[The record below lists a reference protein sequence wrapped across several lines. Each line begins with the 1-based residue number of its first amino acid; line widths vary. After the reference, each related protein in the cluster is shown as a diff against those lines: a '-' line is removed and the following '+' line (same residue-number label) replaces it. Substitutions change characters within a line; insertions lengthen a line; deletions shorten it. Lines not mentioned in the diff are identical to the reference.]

1 MEGHDRGGSVALA
14 WPAPQPPPP
23 GPPAPPRPASWRGVS
38 TAALVV
44 AVALAFADA
53 SIVVLA
59 LPEIYT
65 ELDTTIVGV
74 SWVITAYALVVGVG
88 ALLLAPLA
96 RKVHPPLL
104 VGFGLAL
111 FSAASLGAG
120 LAGSASSLLLA
131 RCGQGAGAAMLL
143 GASLPVLSA
152 LRGSRAAGMRL
163 WAAAGMAGA
172 VIGPALGGLL
182 TQLLDWRAIFLVQA
196 PVAALALIVAIR
208 PPRVEPVVTTPD
220 TRVTGRV
227 VAADLALALVGAASV
242 GALFLGVLLVV
253 EVWRYEP
260 LTGALVVSALPVAAL
275 LARRGA
281 GWAGARTRLVAGVG
295 LIAAGLVAL
304 ALLPDSSPAYLAAA
318 LAVFGAGLGFATDV
332 LGPLATPAATTDGPA
347 ANLSIGARHLGLV
360 LGLVAI
366 APTLAANLEG
376 AADRATL
383 SGTAVVLDANLSV
396 REKIPL
402 AWEIRNVMLDAADGE
417 VPNLDEAF
425 AKRDVESKP
434 ELAQVQIDLTAAIS
448 DTLTRAF
455 RSSFFIAAALGALA
469 LIPGWFACRRA
480 RAPAKHTARGVLALA
495 ALGAVS
501 IGLIGTEVAAGA
513 ADFGRAELVDPCT
526 APASPFDG
534 DGIDGAIQRIAL
546 GGLNGAACELGVGRE
561 ELVLS
566 LDPDSGAGVIDWDS
580 ETVQD
585 AVRAGTIRAIEDA
598 ENRDTLPGWAA
609 SALTWVVER
618 APVSWFL
625 ENISLDFLEDIP
637 FVDEVGDF
645 FGDVADLFD

>member
-1 MEGHDRGGSVALA
+1 MEGHDPGGSVALA
-14 WPAPQPPPP
+14 WPAPQLPPPAS
-23 GPPAPPRPASWRGVS
+23 PAPPRPASWRGVA

-163 WAAAGMAGA
+163 WAAAGIAGA

-208 PPRVEPVVTTPD
+208 PPPSRARRHDAGHAGDGPC
-220 TRVTGRV
+220 GRGRSCS
-227 VAADLALALVGAASV
+227 ALVGAASV

-281 GWAGARTRLVAGVG
+281 GWAGARDSAGRRR
-295 LIAAGLVAL
+295 
-304 ALLPDSSPAYLAAA
+304 
-318 LAVFGAGLGFATDV
+318 
-332 LGPLATPAATTDGPA
+332 GPHRG
-347 ANLSIGARHLGLV
+347 GARRGS
-360 LGLVAI
+360 
-366 APTLAANLEG
+366 
-376 AADRATL
+376 R
-383 SGTAVVLDANLSV
+383 SY
-396 REKIPL
+396 
-402 AWEIRNVMLDAADGE
+402 
-417 VPNLDEAF
+417 
-425 AKRDVESKP
+425 
-434 ELAQVQIDLTAAIS
+434 
-448 DTLTRAF
+448 LTRAPPF
-455 RSSFFIAAALGALA
+455 SPPRSPSSARDLDSQLTCWGRWRL
-469 LIPGWFACRRA
+469 RR
-480 RAPAKHTARGVLALA
+480 RQRTARPPTCRSGRGISVWCS
-495 ALGAVS
+495 VS
-501 IGLIGTEVAAGA
+501 S
-513 ADFGRAELVDPCT
+513 R
-526 APASPFDG
+526 SPP
-534 DGIDGAIQRIAL
+534 RW
-546 GGLNGAACELGVGRE
+546 RR
-561 ELVLS
+561 
-566 LDPDSGAGVIDWDS
+566 
-580 ETVQD
+580 T
-585 AVRAGTIRAIEDA
+585 
-598 ENRDTLPGWAA
+598 
-609 SALTWVVER
+609 
-618 APVSWFL
+618 
-625 ENISLDFLEDIP
+625 
-637 FVDEVGDF
+637 
-645 FGDVADLFD
+645 

>member
-1 MEGHDRGGSVALA
+1 M
-14 WPAPQPPPP
+14 
-23 GPPAPPRPASWRGVS
+23 
-38 TAALVV
+38 
-44 AVALAFADA
+44 
-53 SIVVLA
+53 
-59 LPEIYT
+59 
-65 ELDTTIVGV
+65 
-74 SWVITAYALVVGVG
+74 
-88 ALLLAPLA
+88 
-96 RKVHPPLL
+96 
-104 VGFGLAL
+104 
-111 FSAASLGAG
+111 
-120 LAGSASSLLLA
+120 
-131 RCGQGAGAAMLL
+131 
-143 GASLPVLSA
+143 
-152 LRGSRAAGMRL
+152 
-163 WAAAGMAGA
+163 
-172 VIGPALGGLL
+172 
-182 TQLLDWRAIFLVQA
+182 
-196 PVAALALIVAIR
+196 
-208 PPRVEPVVTTPD
+208 
-220 TRVTGRV
+220 
-227 VAADLALALVGAASV
+227 
-242 GALFLGVLLVV
+242 
-253 EVWRYEP
+253 
-260 LTGALVVSALPVAAL
+260 
-275 LARRGA
+275 
-281 GWAGARTRLVAGVG
+281 
-295 LIAAGLVAL
+295 
-304 ALLPDSSPAYLAAA
+304 
-318 LAVFGAGLGFATDV
+318 

-434 ELAQVQIDLTAAIS
+434 ELAQVQTDLTAAIS

-455 RSSFFIAAALGALA
+455 RSSFFIAAALGAFA

-480 RAPAKHTARGVLALA
+480 RAPAKRNPRGVLALA

-501 IGLIGTEVAAGA
+501 VGLIGTEVAAGA

-637 FVDEVGDF
+637 FVDEVGEF